1 VKRWPTLIIFGMQH
15 HEETW
20 RKWPQFG
27 PPLLNAVAALPCE
40 MQKS

>member
-1 VKRWPTLIIFGMQH
+1 MEH

-20 RKWPQFG
+20 RKRLWLC
-27 PPLLNAVAALPCE
+27 PPHFNTVATLPCE